1 MALARAARPPPT
13 IAGSSLRGETG
24 RLATGAALPH
34 HYLARAWGALAIE
47 RGAVALLAFLLPN
60 LPFLI
65 ASPQAWATSLLL
77 PITLPVFP
85 SGIGLIALAR
95 GGLLHLW
102 PAAVYA
108 MLELAALAGLL
119 IWFARARRLPRPE
132 SALVLGALSL
142 LLAWHSAAG
151 YFVALP
157 ALAVY
162 AALPL
167 LKRDIRIAQ
176 VHSQ

>member
-1 MALARAARPPPT
+1 MKQVVWPLAPLYLIITWREHGARAAV
-13 IAGSSLRGETG
+13 
-24 RLATGAALPH
+24 
-34 HYLARAWGALAIE
+34 E
-47 RGAVALLAFLLPN
+47 RGIVALLAFLLPN

-65 ASPQAWATSLLL
+65 AWRQSWATSLLL

-95 GGLLHLW
+95 GGLLPLW

-108 MLELAALAGLL
+108 TLELAALAGLL
-119 IWFARARRLPRPE
+119 VWIARARRLPRPE
-132 SALVLGALSL
+132 LALVLGALPL

-157 ALAVY
+157 
-162 AALPL
+162 L
-167 LKRDIRIAQ
+167 LRRDIGIAQ
-176 VHSQ
+176 AHSQ

>member
-1 MALARAARPPPT
+1 MRTVWSTRALY
-13 IAGSSLRGETG
+13 GVGGVGLR
-24 RLATGAALPH
+24 
-34 HYLARAWGALAIE
+34 
-47 RGAVALLAFLLPN
+47 RGAVRLC
-60 LPFLI
+60 
-65 ASPQAWATSLLL
+65 
-77 PITLPVFP
+77 
-85 SGIGLIALAR
+85 ALAR
-95 GGLLHLW
+95 GGLLPLW

-108 MLELAALAGLL
+108 TLELAALAGLL

-132 SALVLGALSL
+132 LALVLGALPL

-167 LKRDIRIAQ
+167 LRRDIDIAQ
-176 VHSQ
+176 ST